1 VAHLRGTA
9 LSFYSVQ
16 DGAVSLRLQVQPRA
30 RRPGIL
36 GVAQGADGPRLKIA
50 VTAAP
55 EDGRATEAV
64 RDTLARAL
72 DLPKSALTLLQGATS
87 RGKIF
92 RAEGNTARICALLGT
107 LLESFA

>member
-1 VAHLRGTA
+1 M
-9 LSFYSVQ
+9 Q

-30 RRPGIL
+30 RRPGIQ
-36 GVAQGADGPRLKIA
+36 GVVPGADGPRLKIA

-55 EDGRATEAV
+55 EDGRANEAV
-64 RDTLARAL
+64 RDTLAQAL
-72 DLPKSALTLLQGATS
+72 DLPKSALTLLHGATS

-92 RAEGNTARICALLGT
+92 RAVGDTARLRT